1 MLFYV
6 LDFIHDDFKENGFF
20 VATKQL
26 PTQIKTKYKG
36 IVKRP
41 ILKISQHLS
50 SMKRINRQI
59 KSF

>member
-1 MLFYV
+1 MLFFV
-6 LDFIHDDFKENGFF
+6 FVFIHDDFKENGFF

-41 ILKISQHLS
+41 ILKNQPLLA
-50 SMKRINRQI
+50 QW
-59 KSF
+59 

>member
-1 MLFYV
+1 MLFYA

-41 ILKISQHLS
+41 ILKNQPLL
-50 SMKRINRQI
+50 KLND
-59 KSF
+59 KS